1 MLSPNN
7 HCTGYL
13 PPPLQTLCIGKSMEA
28 VRLEICR
35 CESVQILQAPN
46 YCLAI
51 ASTRL
56 LKAFNYLCYQQLP
69 TIAVKSIAKSTQ
81 QGTSNKYCPILPV
94 SISIGINISIS
105 IALYY
110 HRYCRPVGIVGLSRW
125 MAAPIWIKHIQI
137 RLRRS
142 PFSTPWWS
150 SLGLLWWSPF
160 STQWWSSYSSLFI
173 DHHFQTWLSWQ
184 WNNDHPF
191 QHQDDHQYDHI
202 DQNY

>member
-1 MLSPNN
+1 MPQGSEAIIPSGMEWHQTTTERKYAFTKQPL
-7 HCTGYL
+7 YRV
-13 PPPLQTLCIGKSMEA
+13 PPPLQTLCIEKSMEA

-110 HRYCRPVGIVGLSRW
+110 HRYCRPVGIVGLSR
-125 MAAPIWIKHIQI
+125 
-137 RLRRS
+137 
-142 PFSTPWWS
+142 
-150 SLGLLWWSPF
+150 
-160 STQWWSSYSSLFI
+160 
-173 DHHFQTWLSWQ
+173 
-184 WNNDHPF
+184 
-191 QHQDDHQYDHI
+191 
-202 DQNY
+202 